1 MAKNCKG
8 CIHYRGFHTG
18 DTERFCMYAYDQFE
32 LGNIGVVRG
41 CPVENCDKKETVRQ
55 QKKRTFQLLKPK
67 KPKGRPN
74 KYADDIITSI
84 LRLSN
89 NGKNQ
94 VQISRELD
102 IPQTSISVILRRVL
116 SG

>member
-8 CIHYRGFHTG
+8 CIHHRGFHTK
-18 DTERFCMYAYDQFE
+18 DTECFCMYAYDQFE

-67 KPKGRPN
+67 KSKGRPN
-74 KYADDIITSI
+74 KYADDIISSI
-84 LRLSN
+84 LRFQSPC
-89 NGKNQ
+89 GC
-94 VQISRELD
+94 EL
-102 IPQTSISVILRRVL
+102 
-116 SG
+116 